1 MRTIAAILAVLS
13 VGGCTMDDGEAPSL
27 TGPSEFGLSVTMTAS
42 PDRLP
47 RDGSSQSVVTVTV
60 RDASSRPVSGQR
72 LALMSDIGLLS
83 DTDVVTGGNG
93 QATVTLTAPPA
104 GAIGN
109 NAMVFVAP
117 FGTDSRN
124 AALRTLDIA
133 LIGPSNT
140 TAPTF
145 APIPFVVIPST
156 PEVGAVARLD
166 ASGTVDATGRPATGV
181 FDEGAPCM
189 NACSYSWDFGDG
201 NTATGRAVS
210 HTFTLGRTHMV
221 TLVVTDAAGTT
232 NSTVFPVPVNSVPAP
247 TVTISVSPASPP
259 AGQMATIMANAQPAP
274 GHSIQSYDWN
284 FGDGSTTTT
293 KVPTVVK
300 TFSSA
305 GIYVVTVTVTDDLG
319 QQGSNSLSIS
329 VGGGISFPQPPFTV
343 SPATPLTGQT
353 VSFNAGGVTTLA
365 GATITQYEWDF
376 GDGQAATEAAP
387 TASHSYA
394 AAGTYVVRLT
404 VTDSSGRT
412 GTATVQVTVDA
423 P

>member
-1 MRTIAAILAVLS
+1 MRTIVAILAALS
-13 VGGCTMDDGEAPSL
+13 VGGCTMDNGEAPSL

-72 LALMSDIGLLS
+72 LELSSDIGLLS
-83 DTDVVTGGNG
+83 NTDVVTGSNG
-93 QATVTLTAPPA
+93 QVSVTLTAPPA
-104 GAIGN
+104 GAVGN
-109 NAMVFVAP
+109 NAIVFAAP
-117 FGTDSRN
+117 FGGDARN
-124 AALRTLDIA
+124 SALRTVDIA

-140 TAPTF
+140 TRPTF
-145 APIPFVVIPST
+145 APIPFVVVPST

-166 ASGTVDATGRPATGV
+166 ATGTLDATGRPATGV

-189 NACSYSWDFGDG
+189 NACTYSWEFGDG
-201 NTATGRAVS
+201 ATATGRAVS

-221 TLVVTDAAGTT
+221 TLVVTDSAGTT
-232 NSTVFPVPVNSVPAP
+232 NSMVFPVPVNSVPAP

-259 AGQMATIMANAQPAP
+259 AGQMATLMANALPAP

-293 KVPTVVK
+293 RVPTVVK
-300 TFSSA
+300 TFSTA
-305 GIYVVTVTVTDDLG
+305 GTYVVTVTVTDDMG
-319 QQGSNSLSIS
+319 QTGSNSLSVN
-329 VGGGISFPQPPFTV
+329 VGGGIVFPQPPFTV
-343 SPATPLTGQT
+343 SPAAPQPSQ
-353 VSFNAGGVTTLA
+353 VISFNAGGVSTLA
-365 GATITQYEWDF
+365 GATITQYDWDF
-376 GDGQAATEAAP
+376 GDGQTATGAVP
-387 TASHSYA
+387 TATHSYA
-394 AAGTYVVRLT
+394 AEGTYVVRLT

-412 GTATVQVTVDA
+412 GTATASVTVDT